1 MVIFYFKKKII
12 ESFNGS
18 SDGELCKQGTASGK
32 CTSVLSGAVIYAQT
46 LSVLS
51 QLPVPTAV
59 PSGDTSRQLILL
71 SCA

>member
-1 MVIFYFKKKII
+1 MVIFHFKKKII

-46 LSVLS
+46 
-51 QLPVPTAV
+51 
-59 PSGDTSRQLILL
+59 
-71 SCA
+71 